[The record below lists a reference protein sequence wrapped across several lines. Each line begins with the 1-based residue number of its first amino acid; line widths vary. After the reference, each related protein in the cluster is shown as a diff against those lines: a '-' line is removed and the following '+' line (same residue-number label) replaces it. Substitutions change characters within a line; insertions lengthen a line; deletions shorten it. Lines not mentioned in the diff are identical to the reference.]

1 MKDKQLVKLLPLR
14 EPIIS
19 FFNFFGS
26 AISSEDILYAIVSL
40 SIYIYIHIY
49 CLVEKESIWTC
60 IWTFSYGKE
69 GSVQFLD
76 SFCLVCT

>member
-40 SIYIYIHIY
+40 SIYIYTYILFSGERKH
-49 CLVEKESIWTC
+49 LDLHLDFQLWQGRLSSI
-60 IWTFSYGKE
+60 FG
-69 GSVQFLD
+69 
-76 SFCLVCT
+76 